1 MGAAKARTSPRY
13 RVKNNLPGTPAFCPL
28 VFRTQALE
36 RFIGL
41 NLPDRA
47 REAVADVPRDLL
59 ARTAAFLLL
68 KDSRAS
74 YAIEGERPP
83 QDRIQRWGRAIGE
96 AGRQVL
102 DRDELLRLQK
112 IVIGDGRFTRL
123 GFRRRAVSSASMT
136 AKRACR
142 CPIIST
148 RGRRICPP

>member
-1 MGAAKARTSPRY
+1 M
-13 RVKNNLPGTPAFCPL
+13 
-28 VFRTQALE
+28 
-36 RFIGL
+36 
-41 NLPDRA
+41 
-47 REAVADVPRDLL
+47 PRDLL

-112 IVIGDGRFTRL
+112 IVMGDGRFIKTRL
-123 GFRRRAVSSASMT
+123 
-136 AKRACR
+136 
-142 CPIIST
+142 P
-148 RGRRICPP
+148 RGRRLCRRA